1 MTDALIRIDGGMV
14 CVDGVCT
21 IPNPTASGHP
31 PTGETM
37 TSTTA
42 PLAAATEPASA
53 VTAEERFA
61 ILDTIYRY
69 ATGIDARD
77 WALFR
82 TAFTDDATVDFGFAQ
97 WTDGD
102 SFATFMRE
110 THDPA
115 GRTLHRMS
123 NTVVTR
129 TDEGELTARTYGDA
143 VVLQADNVTGTIANA
158 WYDDTFAATED
169 GYRISSRTVH
179 MISMRAIGPNLAAEM

>member
-1 MTDALIRIDGGMV
+1 MTNA
-14 CVDGVCT
+14 
-21 IPNPTASGHP
+21 PTSV
-31 PTGETM
+31 
-37 TSTTA
+37 
-42 PLAAATEPASA
+42 

-82 TAFTDDATVDFGFAQ
+82 SAFADDATVDFGFAQ
-97 WTDGD
+97 WSDGD
-102 SFATFMRE
+102 SFTAFMKE

-129 TDEGELTARTYGDA
+129 TGTGELTARTYGDA
-143 VVLQADNVTGTIANA
+143 VVLQADNVSGTIANA
-158 WYDDTFAATED
+158 WYDDAFVGSEN
-169 GYRISSRTVH
+169 GFRIRSRTVH
-179 MISMRAIGPNLAAEM
+179 MISMRTIGPNLAAEM